1 MKTLEDIKKLTQK
14 EYLTQEEVRD
24 VLNYLITTTRRKL
37 NITEDDC
44 IKCEESSMF
53 LDRLC
58 EIADIPYIRFAN
70 SELGMKEL
78 AHHYGILGLNT
89 EIGQVCFLLDA
100 TYMQF
105 NKETYPVENKQ
116 VISPGEFIDENIK
129 EQLIKDGFIT
139 LTKENAYHYIN
150 SFVESYNTLYK
161 IDKNLVINNFFETLK
176 TFNIN
181 ILGEE
186 YLTDNLKQR

>member
-1 MKTLEDIKKLTQK
+1 MLEDIKKLKEK
-14 EYLTQEEVRD
+14 EYLTEEEVKII
-24 VLNYLITTTRRKL
+24 LNYLITTTRRKL
-37 NITEDDC
+37 DITEDDC

-58 EIADIPYIRFAN
+58 ISTNIPYIRFSN
-70 SELGMKEL
+70 SELGMKDL
-78 AHHYGILGLNT
+78 AHHYGIIGLNT

-139 LTKENAYHYIN
+139 LTKENAYQYIN
-150 SFVESYNTLYK
+150 SFAESYSSLYK
-161 IDKNLVINNFFETLK
+161 IDKDSVINNFFETLK